1 MLLSNFRK
9 IDPFSSLRLILLA
22 ILCIVGV
29 YFVADETVLNLV
41 IFAVGLVAFGALCWT
56 LYTDRWAHKGTQFRF
71 LVAVLL
77 LFPFAAEFTAYKLI
91 VGGMILET
99 NWQFAEY
106 FRRRR
111 NPTWILHM
119 GTLSALGWLLFPE
132 GSFYIALGSLVALL
146 FIAGLNLRSILQFL
160 LSFLLPISLPL
171 FFSSAEESIY
181 FSLPQILPVPAEWW
195 VLPAVIFG
203 LTIHQFTISY
213 RLANNLNK
221 LRSLLALTWIL
232 LGSMLAMFV
241 GGEGGYVLLILGLT
255 YQGANALYY
264 YRRKVLVEVGFLI
277 LLAFSLAYSFNLL
290 EVIWL

>member
-9 IDPFSSLRLILLA
+9 IDPFSSLRLILVA
-22 ILCIVGV
+22 MLCIAGV
-29 YFVADETVLNLV
+29 YFVADEQSLNFV
-41 IFAVGLVAFGALCWT
+41 VFSVGLVAFGSLCWT

-71 LVAVLL
+71 LVFALL
-77 LFPFAAEFTAYKLI
+77 LFLFVSEFTAYKLI

-119 GTLSALGWLLFPE
+119 GTLSALGWLLFPQ
-132 GSFYIALGSLVALL
+132 GGYYIALGSLVALI
-146 FIAGLNLRSILQFL
+146 FIAGINLRSILQFL

-171 FFSSAEESIY
+171 FFSSTEESLY
-181 FSLPQILPVPAEWW
+181 FSVPKLVLVPGEWW
-195 VLPAVIFG
+195 ILPAVIFG

-232 LGSMLAMFV
+232 LGASLAMFI
-241 GGEGGYVLLILGLT
+241 GGEGGFVLLILGLT

-264 YRRKVLVEVGFLI
+264 YRRKVLVEVGFLA

-290 EVIWL
+290 ELLWL

>member
-9 IDPFSSLRLILLA
+9 IDPFSSLRLLLLA
-22 ILCIVGV
+22 ILCIIGV
-29 YFVADETVLNLV
+29 YFIADETVSNV
-41 IFAVGLVAFGALCWT
+41 VVFAVALVAFGSLCWT

-71 LVAVLL
+71 LVFVLL

-99 NWQFAEY
+99 NGQFAEY

-119 GTLSALGWLLFPE
+119 GTLSALGWLIFPE
-132 GSFYIALGSLVALL
+132 GGFYIALGSLVSLL
-146 FIAGLNLRSILQFL
+146 FIGGLNLRSIVQFL

-181 FSLPQILPVPAEWW
+181 FSMPELVRLPTEWW
-195 VLPAVIFG
+195 ILPAVIFG
-203 LTIHQFTISY
+203 LTFHQFTVSY

-221 LRSLLALTWIL
+221 LRALLALTWIL
-232 LGSMLAMFV
+232 LGSSLAMFV
-241 GGEGGYVLLILGLT
+241 GGEGGFVLLILGLS

-264 YRRKVLVEVGFLI
+264 YRRKVLVEFGFLV

-290 EVIWL
+290 EALWL